1 MPSPRY
7 DGIFGR
13 ARVYVVADGAER
25 EAGGATLQIEGAD
38 VAARGTVGRR
48 GRPGVVANW
57 AGGGSVDTSAGGA
70 VQACQGKSRAV
81 RVHVTGAKIAE
92 KQEVEEE
99 EGEEEEPGE
108 EVAVVVEAHDA
119 QSARTC
125 SLITISL
132 SDASWISPWAPG
144 LLILVSVPG
153 ETHVSHLPP
162 PLLSLPRNSPVT
174 TTAHH
179 LSLPA
184 SSMYLSGVRAP
195 RHAL

>member
-99 EGEEEEPGE
+99 EGEEEEGE

-153 ETHVSHLPP
+153 ETHVSYLPP

-179 LSLPA
+179 LSLSA
-184 SSMYLSGVRAP
+184 SSMYLTGVRAP
-195 RHAL
+195 RYAL